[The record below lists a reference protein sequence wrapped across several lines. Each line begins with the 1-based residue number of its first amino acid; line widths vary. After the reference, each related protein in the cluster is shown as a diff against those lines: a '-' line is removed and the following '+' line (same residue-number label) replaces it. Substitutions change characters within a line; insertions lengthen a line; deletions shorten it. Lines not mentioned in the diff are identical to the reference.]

1 MNHSNSNRRDAGK
14 ATPIPC
20 PDCGVSAVLTDGHF
34 LMTGHPCVPHSPT
47 CPTHRAVTEQL
58 CADLDWLADHPNE
71 ETCIRRRPLT
81 GAECAEMHVAL
92 GRRVPR
98 SQRHR
103 WEVWITPFC
112 RGRRSGVARA
122 YVFDGRIVAVAL
134 IAPDQA
140 VAL

>member
-1 MNHSNSNRRDAGK
+1 MNHPDANRRDAGMP
-14 ATPIPC
+14 TPTSC
-20 PDCGVSAVLTDGHF
+20 PDCGVHAALTDASFVLPGR
-34 LMTGHPCVPHSPT
+34 PCIPHAPT

-58 CADLDWLADHPNE
+58 CCDLDWLGDHPDE
-71 ETCIRRRPLT
+71 GTRIRPLAA
-81 GAECAEMHVAL
+81 AEYTEMHVAL

-122 YVFDGRIVAVAL
+122 YAFDGTIVAVAL
-134 IAPDQA
+134 IALDQA
-140 VAL
+140 GVL